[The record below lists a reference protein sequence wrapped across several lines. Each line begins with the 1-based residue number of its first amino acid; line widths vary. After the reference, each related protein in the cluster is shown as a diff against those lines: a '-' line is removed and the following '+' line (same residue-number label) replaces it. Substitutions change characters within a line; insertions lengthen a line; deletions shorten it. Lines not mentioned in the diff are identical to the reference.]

1 MQPPCCATRLVQM
14 IEVRNRLD
22 QGQAIGVAGDF
33 TLEKRHKTLAPL
45 ARRVE
50 ESLKAAQGAVMI
62 LDHLFHT
69 ER

>member
-1 MQPPCCATRLVQM
+1 MQPPCGATRLVQM

-22 QGQAIGVAGDF
+22 QGQAIGVASDLA
-33 TLEKRHKTLAPL
+33 LEERQKTFATL
-45 ARRVE
+45 ARRIK